1 MQFLSFPLWYW
12 DFCANLQIRKE
23 YMFFPL
29 GHGLVLVVSQ
39 HARSYL
45 RKFCKKCTMVPW
57 VTVKSW
63 VFVVCFFFNDAPLG
77 NFGSSHQVLNG
88 LETLTYPPQVEALL
102 RTDDGSPQLL
112 RGPWNFFW
120 GPSLDS
126 PLGFFFC
133 GIPHWED
140 FWLEKTAWFR
150 GQVEKKAYPRKGSTK
165 KKISISGF
173 AGIIKFT

>member
-23 YMFFPL
+23 YMFFHL

-88 LETLTYPPQVEALL
+88 LETLTYPPPSWGTFEDRWWLPPTFAWTLKLFLGTVTGFPTWL
-102 RTDDGSPQLL
+102 
-112 RGPWNFFW
+112 FFLW
-120 GPSLDS
+120 DSSLGGFLAGKNSLVQRPS
-126 PLGFFFC
+126 G
-133 GIPHWED
+133 
-140 FWLEKTAWFR
+140 
-150 GQVEKKAYPRKGSTK
+150 KKSLSSERVYK
-165 KKISISGF
+165 KKDLNL
-173 AGIIKFT
+173 GICRDH

>member
-1 MQFLSFPLWYW
+1 MQFLSFPLWHW

-23 YMFFPL
+23 YMFFFL
-29 GHGLVLVVSQ
+29 GLVLVVSQ

-63 VFVVCFFFNDAPLG
+63 VFVVCFFFNDAPVG

-88 LETLTYPPQVEALL
+88 LETLTYPPPKL
-102 RTDDGSPQLL
+102 RH
-112 RGPWNFFW
+112 FW
-120 GPSLDS
+120 GPMMAPPNFCVDLETFFGDRRWI
-126 PLGFFFC
+126 PHLAFFFV
-133 GIPHWED
+133 GFLIGRIFGW
-140 FWLEKTAWFR
+140 
-150 GQVEKKAYPRKGSTK
+150 KKQLGSEAKWKKKPILGKGLQK